1 MADIAD
7 ELRQNATSLA
17 HLRHVVERLS
27 AEDLERSLGAGWTVT
42 TALGHLAFWDTRQLA
57 TVRHHIETGA
67 PLGTGGPPA
76 LEDSDDIVNVAVA
89 ALANAADPERMRVE
103 VLRAAEA
110 INHFLEDT
118 DPSLLAPI
126 VDGGHAYLVRRWQH
140 REEHLE
146 QIESGLG

>member
-1 MADIAD
+1 MAEIAG
-7 ELRQNATSLA
+7 ELRRNATSLS
-17 HLRHVVERLS
+17 HLRHVVELLTT
-27 AEDLERSLGAGWTVT
+27 EDLARSLGAGWTVT

-57 TVRHHIETGA
+57 TIRHHIETGA
-67 PLGTGGPPA
+67 PLGDGGPPA

-89 ALANAADPERMRVE
+89 ALANAADPERMRIE

-110 INHFLEDT
+110 INQFLEDT
-118 DPSLLAPI
+118 DPALLAPI
-126 VDGGHAYLVRRWQH
+126 ADGAHAYLVRRWQH